1 MALTKL
7 EQNIGAVI
15 SSLAIV
21 LLSFYLSFSILSP
34 SDEIGMLGTLGSVVI
49 IAFGLCF
56 LVIGKLRKEHKVAE
70 IDYLNIGVQ
79 RYILG
84 LFMVFYGVPKLFGT
98 FFDYQLFALDSK
110 LADVSEF
117 ELAWYYFGKNKWQ
130 ELFAGL
136 MEFIP
141 GLLLLNRRTY
151 YVGALVLL
159 PVAAQVFIL
168 NLFFKIGGVTFPAAT
183 ILLACNGYLIYTQK
197 ENIVQF
203 FKSLQF
209 SRDINLGR
217 KSSIIIKI
225 CRWTIFVFVALV
237 LFINIKPA
245 LFKGDQKKKYEKLI
259 GVYSLE
265 TMTRNHMNYTPTN
278 DSTIYKDLYIE
289 KQSRWNIL
297 RKFNNQTDAFMLDIN
312 TSNDSIQLYL
322 NKGGIGD
329 DADIIDSMTVLKGEY
344 TLEGNNLT
352 IEGVQVNDALKLVYK
367 RQEDLKPKE
376 WFW

>member
-1 MALTKL
+1 MTLTKL

-15 SSLAIV
+15 SSLAIA

-34 SDEIGMLGTLGSVVI
+34 GDEIGILITLGAIVV
-49 IAFGLCF
+49 IAFGLSF
-56 LVIGKLRKEHKVAE
+56 FVIAKLRHEHKLAE

-110 LADVSEF
+110 LVNVSEF

-130 ELFAGL
+130 ELFAGV

-151 YVGALVLL
+151 YVGSLILL
-159 PVAAQVFIL
+159 PVTAQVFIL

-209 SRDINLGR
+209 SHDINLGR
-217 KSSIIIKI
+217 KSSTIIKI
-225 CRWTIFVFVALV
+225 CRGIIFVFVALV

-265 TMTRNHMNYTPTN
+265 TMTKNHLGYTPTN

-297 RKFNNQTDAFMLDIN
+297 RKCNNEVLAFIMDIN
-312 TSNDSIQLYL
+312 TSNDSMLLYL

-329 DADIIDSMTVLKGEY
+329 DADIIDTMTVLKGVY

-352 IEGVQVNDALKLVYK
+352 INGVQLTDTLMLVYK
-367 RQEDLKPKE
+367 KQEELKPKE